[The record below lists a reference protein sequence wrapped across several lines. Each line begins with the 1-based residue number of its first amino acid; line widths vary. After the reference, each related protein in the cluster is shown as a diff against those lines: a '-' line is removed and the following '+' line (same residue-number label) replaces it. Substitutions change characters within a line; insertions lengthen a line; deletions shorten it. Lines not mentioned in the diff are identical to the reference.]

1 MIIKNIGKKIK
12 TDIERKM
19 NKVREF
25 RPSLEKIQE
34 EYADDIFVDDDDMY
48 KLKQI
53 INELD
58 DLDKAILIVYADE
71 GSMEKT
77 GKKFNVS
84 SATIYY
90 NIKRIR
96 NIIKEKL

>member
-1 MIIKNIGKKIK
+1 MTFQKQHTSLSKII
-12 TDIERKM
+12 D
-19 NKVREF
+19 
-25 RPSLEKIQE
+25 
-34 EYADDIFVDDDDMY
+34 EYNSDIFVDDDKMY
-48 KLKQI
+48 ELKQI

-58 DLDKAILIVYADE
+58 DLDKALLIVYADE
-71 GSMEKT
+71 GSMAKA

-84 SATIYY
+84 AATIYS

>member
-1 MIIKNIGKKIK
+1 MTFQKQHTSLSKII
-12 TDIERKM
+12 D
-19 NKVREF
+19 
-25 RPSLEKIQE
+25 
-34 EYADDIFVDDDDMY
+34 EYNSDIFVDDDNMY

-58 DLDKAILIVYADE
+58 DLDRAILIVYADE
-71 GSMEKT
+71 GSMAKA

-84 SATIYY
+84 AATIYT

>member
-1 MIIKNIGKKIK
+1 MNLHKQQTPSLKKI
-12 TDIERKM
+12 E
-19 NKVREF
+19 
-25 RPSLEKIQE
+25 E
-34 EYADDIFVDDDDMY
+34 EYVNDIFVDDDRMF
-48 KLKQI
+48 KLKEI
-53 INELD
+53 IENLD

-71 GSMEKT
+71 GSMAKA

-84 SATIYY
+84 AATIYT

>member
-1 MIIKNIGKKIK
+1 MISHKQQISLSKI
-12 TDIERKM
+12 E
-19 NKVREF
+19 
-25 RPSLEKIQE
+25 E
-34 EYADDIFVDDDDMY
+34 EYIGDFLKDDDRIFR
-48 KLKQI
+48 LKEV

-58 DLDKAILIVYADE
+58 DLDKALIIVYADE
-71 GSMEKT
+71 GSMAKA

-84 SATIYY
+84 AATIYT

>member
-1 MIIKNIGKKIK
+1 MILHKQQ
-12 TDIERKM
+12 T
-19 NKVREF
+19 
-25 RPSLEKIQE
+25 PSLQKIEE
-34 EYADDIFVDDDDMY
+34 EYEGDFLKDDDRIFR
-48 KLKQI
+48 LKQI

-58 DLDKAILIVYADE
+58 DLDRAILIVYADE
-71 GSMEKT
+71 GSMAKA

-84 SATIYY
+84 AATIYT

>member
-1 MIIKNIGKKIK
+1 MILHKQQ
-12 TDIERKM
+12 T
-19 NKVREF
+19 
-25 RPSLEKIQE
+25 PSLQKIEE
-34 EYADDIFVDDDDMY
+34 EYEGDFLKDDDRIFR
-48 KLKQI
+48 LKEV

-58 DLDKAILIVYADE
+58 DLDRSILIVYADE
-71 GSMEKT
+71 GSMAKA

-84 SATIYY
+84 AATIYT

>member
-1 MIIKNIGKKIK
+1 MISHKQQ
-12 TDIERKM
+12 T
-19 NKVREF
+19 
-25 RPSLEKIQE
+25 PSLQKIEE
-34 EYADDIFVDDDDMY
+34 EYMGDFLKDDDRIFR
-48 KLKQI
+48 LKEV

-58 DLDKAILIVYADE
+58 DLDKALLIVYADE
-71 GSMEKT
+71 GSMAKA

-84 SATIYY
+84 AATIYY

>member
-1 MIIKNIGKKIK
+1 MNWKKQHTSLKKI
-12 TDIERKM
+12 E
-19 NKVREF
+19 
-25 RPSLEKIQE
+25 E
-34 EYADDIFVDDDDMY
+34 EYVDDIFVDDDKMY

-71 GSMEKT
+71 QSMAKA

-84 SATIYY
+84 AATIYT

>member
-1 MIIKNIGKKIK
+1 MS
-12 TDIERKM
+12 
-19 NKVREF
+19 KVNREF
-25 RPSLEKIQE
+25 RPSLDKIQE
-34 EYADDIFVDDDDMY
+34 EYTKDPIKDDDDMY

-53 INELD
+53 IEDLD

-71 GSMEKT
+71 GSMAKT
-77 GKKFNVS
+77 AKKFNVS
-84 SATIYY
+84 AATIYY

>member
-1 MIIKNIGKKIK
+1 MNWKKEHISLSKIIDEYDSNIFI
-12 TDIERKM
+12 DDER
-19 NKVREF
+19 
-25 RPSLEKIQE
+25 
-34 EYADDIFVDDDDMY
+34 MY
-48 KLKQI
+48 KIKQI

-71 GSMEKT
+71 GSMAKA
-77 GKKFNVS
+77 GSKFNVS
-84 SATIYY
+84 AATIYT

>member
-1 MIIKNIGKKIK
+1 MILHKQQTPSLKKI
-12 TDIERKM
+12 E
-19 NKVREF
+19 
-25 RPSLEKIQE
+25 E
-34 EYADDIFVDDDDMY
+34 EYVSDIFVDDEKMF

-53 INELD
+53 IENLD
-58 DLDKAILIVYADE
+58 DLDRAILIVYADE
-71 GSMEKT
+71 GSMKKA

-84 SATIYY
+84 AATIYY

>member
-1 MIIKNIGKKIK
+1 MTFQKQHI
-12 TDIERKM
+12 
-19 NKVREF
+19 
-25 RPSLEKIQE
+25 SLKKIQE